1 MIKYA
6 LPVAAFYL
14 MAVTTAWAFAGSPL
28 PQPTSPNDIV
38 QVGSKSKGKS
48 YKGHSHKGHSHSSH
62 HHHHHYSHNHKYP
75 YHRHYYG
82 HRYSYR
88 PRGAMGCVQAGP
100 IWYCP

>member
-6 LPVAAFYL
+6 LPVAVLYFGVVS
-14 MAVTTAWAFAGSPL
+14 AVWALPGSLPL
-28 PQPTSPNDIV
+28 TGSPNDIV
-38 QVGSKSKGKS
+38 QVGGKSKGKS
-48 YKGHSHKGHSHSSH
+48 KSKSSHHH
-62 HHHHHYSHNHKYP
+62 HHHHHYSHNHKYH
-75 YHRHYYG
+75 YHGHYYG

>member
-6 LPVAAFYL
+6 LPVAVLYFGVVS
-14 MAVTTAWAFAGSPL
+14 AVWALPGSLPL
-28 PQPTSPNDIV
+28 TGSPNDIV
-38 QVGSKSKGKS
+38 QVGGKSKGKS
-48 YKGHSHKGHSHSSH
+48 KSSHHH
-62 HHHHHYSHNHKYP
+62 HHHHHYSHNHKYH
-75 YHRHYYG
+75 YHSHYYG

>member
-6 LPVAAFYL
+6 LPVAVLYFGVVS
-14 MAVTTAWAFAGSPL
+14 AVWALPGSLPL
-28 PQPTSPNDIV
+28 TGSPNDIV
-38 QVGSKSKGKS
+38 QVGGKSKGKS
-48 YKGHSHKGHSHSSH
+48 KSKSKSSHHH
-62 HHHHHYSHNHKYP
+62 HHHHHYSHNHKYH
-75 YHRHYYG
+75 YHGHYYG